1 MMSQGYG
8 TLAYKISLNAF
19 ELPSLTTLI
28 DYLLKFA
35 LLILMIPVFVPFA
48 PKMPAP
54 GLDSSWAL
62 GLNQAVAQG
71 LAFGKDIIFT
81 LGPYSSVYTKT
92 YHPATDALMLWG
104 SFYLVLSYWLN
115 LVILMRNAQWRWI
128 VAFAV
133 LLFGMI
139 YARDSL
145 FFSYPLLVGL
155 NCCKALNSGEGN
167 PKPSMVLIMMMLA
180 PFGLLALVKG
190 SLFILITAVA
200 GLCAL
205 LFLCLKEQKLAV
217 LCLIIPLISMLLF
230 WVIAGQSPVH
240 LPAYIYTS
248 LALASGFSE
257 AMALEGNQS
266 EIISYLVAAAAI
278 LLYIVQQRKTPATFK
293 WFALVLFTLF
303 LFLSFKA
310 GFTRHFGHSFITG
323 TSILIAAFI
332 LPFLFQSRMLIPVM
346 ILSLFT
352 ATYIDGQ
359 HTKISLLNN
368 FTSTY
373 SSSWHGFKSRLDDR
387 DWARKNY
394 EFTMNYLSN
403 QASLPALKGTT
414 DIYSYEQSYLI
425 AAHLNW
431 APRPVFQSYSVF
443 TAGMAE
449 KNKNYLLQ
457 KNKPDHILFKLQAI
471 DGRIPSLDDGI
482 SWPELLNYYQP
493 VQLSG
498 DFLVL
503 DKKSNQ
509 NQPKSMILLQN
520 QTHQFG
526 EHVRLTTTKAPLFVK
541 ILIKPTLWGRIINFL
556 FKPDPLFINIELHNG
571 SSRHYRL
578 IAQMAKSGF
587 LLSPLIEDTAEFG
600 LLYSHNTF
608 LDNKYVKSITI
619 TSSQNNTRQWHH
631 HYVIQG
637 YGLPNLES

>member
-1 MMSQGYG
+1 MNQGYG
-8 TLAYKISLNAF
+8 TLAYKTPLNAV
-19 ELPSLTTLI
+19 ELPSITTLI
-28 DYLLKFA
+28 DCLLKFA

-81 LGPYSSVYTKT
+81 LGPYSSVYTKA
-92 YHPATDALMLWG
+92 YHPATDALMLGG

-115 LVILMRNAQWRWI
+115 LVILMKNAQWRWV

-133 LLFGMI
+133 LIFGMI

-145 FFSYPLLVGL
+145 FFSYPVLAGL
-155 NCCKALNSGEGN
+155 NCCKALNSGEGIN
-167 PKPSMVLIMMMLA
+167 PKPSILLMTMMWA
-180 PFGLLALVKG
+180 PFGLLALIKG
-190 SLFILITAVA
+190 SLFILSAAVA

-205 LFLCLKEQKLAV
+205 LFLSFKERKFAA
-217 LCLIIPLISMLLF
+217 LCLLIPLMSMLLF
-230 WVIAGQSPVH
+230 WVIAGQSPVY

-257 AMALEGNQS
+257 AMALEGNHT
-266 EIISYLVAAAAI
+266 EIIAYLVAATAI
-278 LLYIVQQRKTPATFK
+278 LFYIGQQRTPAAFK
-293 WFALVLFTLF
+293 WFTLVLFTLF

-323 TSILIAAFI
+323 TSILIAALI
-332 LPFLFQSRMLIPVM
+332 LPFLFQSRLLIPVI

-359 HTKISLLNN
+359 HTQISLLNN

-387 DWARKNY
+387 NWARKNY
-394 EFTMNYLSN
+394 EFTMDYLGN
-403 QASLPALKGTT
+403 QASFPALKGTT

-431 APRPVFQSYSVF
+431 APRPIFQSYSVF

-449 KNKNYLLQ
+449 KNKNYLLH
-457 KNKPDHILFKLQAI
+457 KNKPDHIIFKLQAI

-493 VQLSG
+493 VQLAG

-509 NQPKSMILLQN
+509 HQSETMTLLQN
-520 QTHQFG
+520 DTHQFG
-526 EHVRLTTTKAPLFVK
+526 EEVRLPAPA
-541 ILIKPTLWGRIINFL
+541 IKLR
-556 FKPDPLFINIELHNG
+556 
-571 SSRHYRL
+571 SSAVPRL
-578 IAQMAKSGF
+578 VRG
-587 LLSPLIEDTAEFG
+587 
-600 LLYSHNTF
+600 
-608 LDNKYVKSITI
+608 
-619 TSSQNNTRQWHH
+619 
-631 HYVIQG
+631 
-637 YGLPNLES
+637 